1 MRLRAGNPGPRDGRH
16 ALLSLSAFRVAL
28 ITGASS
34 GIGAG
39 FARVLPAATHL
50 ILTGRDRDA
59 LSSLARDLARPGRDI
74 AIVPADLATDAGRE
88 AVIAA
93 GERAGVDLLV
103 NNAGLGFF
111 GPVHRND
118 AADERVMVEVNVTAP
133 VVLTRAL
140 LPGMIERATAPGA
153 RRAGVIMVSSISA
166 FLPVGRLAT
175 YASTKAF
182 KLHYAQ
188 SLAAD
193 LSGLPVDVLALCPG
207 FTATKF
213 GERSGMRP
221 WMFHR
226 AATPEQVA
234 EAALAGL
241 GRRPLVTVGSG
252 AVLAPLAQRFLP
264 RRLMAAGVVAA
275 MKMLKKQSGT

>member
-1 MRLRAGNPGPRDGRH
+1 M
-16 ALLSLSAFRVAL
+16 
-28 ITGASS
+28 
-34 GIGAG
+34 
-39 FARVLPAATHL
+39 LPDATDL
-50 ILTGRDRDA
+50 VLTGRDCDA
-59 LSSLARDLARPGRDI
+59 LAALARELTRPGRRI
-74 AIVPADLATDAGRE
+74 EIVPADLATDAGRE

-93 GERAGVDLLV
+93 GEQAGVDLLV

-111 GPVHRND
+111 GPVHRN
-118 AADERVMVEVNVTAP
+118 AAVDERTMVEVNVTAP

-140 LPGMIERATAPGA
+140 LPGMIQRAEAGGG
-153 RRAGVIMVSSISA
+153 RRAGVILVSSISA
-166 FLPVGRLAT
+166 FVPVGRLAT
-175 YASTKAF
+175 YAATKAF

-193 LSGLPVDVLALCPG
+193 LAGLPVDVLALCPG

-213 GERSGMRP
+213 GERSGMKP

-226 AATPEQVA
+226 AATPEDVA
-234 EAALAGL
+234 RAGLAGL

-264 RRLMAAGVVAA
+264 RRLMAASVVAA
-275 MKMLKKQSGT
+275 MKMLKKRSGA